1 MRRNKRT
8 QPNIFTM
15 SALDLFASAL
25 GAFVLIAVISLPY
38 YLNEDQTDVL
48 ISQKKEITE
57 LKKSVANAAE
67 EKIKCEKDKEKL
79 MSRMASIGS
88 ENETLQSTVKGLKKQ
103 LENSIKFSLLGIS
116 TKATSFTIVIDMSG
130 SVIQYKKTI
139 EDVVRRLIKPMV
151 NKCQV
156 QIIGYSGSK
165 PNIHFSSWNNR
176 YTLKSLDSD
185 AYIDAVRFTQNIIK
199 AINPKANTPTMNALE
214 EALHY
219 PSDAIILISDG
230 DPTDATP
237 NEVVEKITRLNV
249 GKKEIHSIAI
259 GNYLQKKKLSNFLI
273 DLSSKNGGGFIGVA
287 SVD

>member
-1 MRRNKRT
+1 MRRNKRL
-8 QPNIFTM
+8 QPNIFNM

-25 GAFVLIAVISLPY
+25 GAFVLIAVISLPF

-57 LKKSVANAAE
+57 LKKNVANAIE

-79 MSRMASIGS
+79 VSQMAGMGS
-88 ENETLQSTVKGLKKQ
+88 KNETLQSTVQGLRKQ

-139 EDVVRRLIKPMV
+139 DDVVRRLMKPMV
-151 NKCQV
+151 NKCKV
-156 QIIGYSGSK
+156 QIIGYSGSN
-165 PNIHFSSWNNR
+165 PNIHFSSWNNL
-176 YTLKSLDSD
+176 YDLKMLDRN
-185 AYIDAVRFTQNIIK
+185 AYVDAVKFTQNIIETIK
-199 AINPKANTPTMNALE
+199 PKANTPTMNALE
-214 EALHY
+214 EALRY

-237 NEVVEKITRLNV
+237 NEVVAKITRLNA
-249 GKKEIHSIAI
+249 GEKEIHSIAI
-259 GNYLQKKKLSNFLI
+259 GNYLQKKKLSKFLI

-287 SVD
+287 SLD